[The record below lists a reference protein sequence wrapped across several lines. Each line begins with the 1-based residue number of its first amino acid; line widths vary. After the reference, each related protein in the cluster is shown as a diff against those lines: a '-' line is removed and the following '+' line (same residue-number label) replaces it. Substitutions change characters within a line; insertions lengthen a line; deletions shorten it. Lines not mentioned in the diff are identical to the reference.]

1 MARRLLPLSGA
12 VSVALFVV
20 ALPLLGG
27 TNTPGTK
34 DSAAKVT
41 SFYLEHHARQSVAAV
56 LLSVAAGF
64 LALFAVSVWGAADG
78 ASPWRRVFAVGAVIE
93 VTGLLAA
100 ASIHL
105 ALSEGVHDGIAPGGI
120 QALNALD
127 NNDYLP
133 FLIGV
138 AVMMAGAAGAMIPM
152 RGVERILGWAA
163 LVIAVASLT
172 FTPVAFFAYLASG
185 IWIVTASILLSRR
198 AGAHARPDRTA
209 ARPVAA

>member
-1 MARRLLPLSGA
+1 MVRRLLPLSGA

-20 ALPLLGG
+20 ALPVLAG

-41 SFYLEHHARQSVAAV
+41 SFYLEHHTRQSVAAV

-64 LALFAVSVWGAADG
+64 LALFAASVWSAADVT
-78 ASPWRRVFAVGAVIE
+78 SPWRRVFALGAVIE

-100 ASIHL
+100 ATLHL
-105 ALSEGVHDGIAPGGI
+105 ALSEGVHESIAPGAI

-127 NNDYLP
+127 NNDFLP

-138 AVMMAGAAGAMIPM
+138 AVMMAGAAGAMIPL
-152 RGVERILGWAA
+152 RGAERVLGWAA
-163 LVIAVASLT
+163 LALAVASLT
-172 FTPVAFFAYLASG
+172 FTPAAFFAYLGSG
-185 IWIVTASILLSRR
+185 VWILTASILLSRR
-198 AGAHARPDRTA
+198 AGTQTGLAPAAAQPVTA
-209 ARPVAA
+209 